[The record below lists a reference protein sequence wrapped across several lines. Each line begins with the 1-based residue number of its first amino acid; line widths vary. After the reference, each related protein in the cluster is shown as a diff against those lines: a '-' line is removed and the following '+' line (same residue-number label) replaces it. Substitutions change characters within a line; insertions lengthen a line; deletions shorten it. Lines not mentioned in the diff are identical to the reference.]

1 MSFFE
6 WPSKATV
13 YRPFHCEPNLHNL
26 PSSLSFFE
34 VSTVVEKDSLE
45 MTWIIIRLY
54 NMNIYHLLI

>member
-1 MSFFE
+1 M
-6 WPSKATV
+6 